1 MGSSLEELHTL
12 RCSTIKDEILELGM
26 VAHLG
31 LRSWRPASVTQEDCL
46 SNNKKDNNI
55 PKTAAKAWVWK
66 AGPYLSYQV
75 PSKVAE
81 ALELDVLSCQVHQ
94 I

>member
-55 PKTAAKAWVWK
+55 PKQQPKPGFGGRGLGSVTK
-66 AGPYLSYQV
+66 YQV
-75 PSKVAE
+75 KLPRHRS
-81 ALELDVLSCQVHQ
+81 
-94 I
+94 

>member
-55 PKTAAKAWVWK
+55 PKQQPKPGFGGRGLDSVTK
-66 AGPYLSYQV
+66 YQV
-75 PSKVAE
+75 KLPRHRS
-81 ALELDVLSCQVHQ
+81 
-94 I
+94 

>member
-12 RCSTIKDEILELGM
+12 RCSMMKDEILELGM

-46 SNNKKDNNI
+46 SNKQGQQQYS
-55 PKTAAKAWVWK
+55 KTAAKAWVWK
-66 AGPYLSYQV
+66 AGPWLSSQV
-75 PSKVAE
+75 TSKVAE
-81 ALELDVLSCQVHQ
+81 AQS
-94 I
+94 

>member
-12 RCSTIKDEILELGM
+12 RCSMIKDEILELGM

-31 LRSWRPASVTQEDCL
+31 FRSWRPASVTQEDCL

-55 PKTAAKAWVWK
+55 PKQQPKPGFGRRGLISVTK
-66 AGPYLSYQV
+66 YQV
-75 PSKVAE
+75 KLLRHWS
-81 ALELDVLSCQVHQ
+81 
-94 I
+94 